1 MTIDVGEVPVGLSG
15 PSGKSRSATSSGAG
29 SAQVVVA
36 GADRDSVR
44 TFASWVWSRVR
55 SAAALAIL
63 VALVCVGLSAGAGA
77 LVARSQHEAAR
88 QQLARRTTLVA
99 EAVSS
104 ETGRY
109 VDTLRIVAAATG
121 SYVTLTA
128 SKFAQATQPLGQM
141 RLAGAT
147 SIVFLVPAT
156 DAQRTSAQALWRS
169 RGVPDLTFVPAG
181 STSQHI
187 FSVFYL
193 PLDGV
198 TRPHAGLDVTQAPA
212 PSQAL
217 NEARR
222 TGQVAISTPYQLIT
236 DQNLPSRQRQPSFTL
251 TAPVRGPPDARGN
264 RPFLGWVLMGVR
276 GQDFVGATLDR
287 ESQNLLDVTLRAQ
300 NAAGADTTV
309 ATRRAGVSGRRD
321 LSNDVDVSVADWH
334 WQLRVQASG
343 HRLPGGTTNLP
354 RLVVG
359 VGVVVSLLLA
369 GLVWVLATGRVRAHA
384 LVDRATRDLT
394 AAEAD
399 ARRKASLLTA
409 ILDSISDGV
418 VVVDA
423 NGAHVLRNPAA
434 RAILGVDTELG
445 HSPHPAAHFGVFL
458 PDGHELVP
466 TTELPMAQ
474 AMAGVS
480 TDHVEMLI
488 RNPERP
494 NGLVITAS
502 ARPMQ
507 TDDGRTGAVAV
518 FHDITDRK
526 AAETELRTARD
537 TLADNQA
544 YLTQILDA
552 IDVAVLACDTT
563 GTIIQANRTAHQTLT
578 TGDGP
583 ITIADAFTRSE
594 IRGSDGAAMTVDA
607 IPLMRALAGEQVD
620 GAEVTVPLPGG
631 ARRILLMDA
640 RPLHDTSGH
649 IVGAVASSYEVTSQ
663 REREADLQ
671 AFAGVVAHDLNAPL
685 AAIAGFVEILTED
698 LADGV
703 DPVSLAATLSRVG
716 SAVQRMRRLIE
727 DLLSYATARDRHLNR
742 EPVDLNSLVAEVIT
756 ERTAHL
762 RITPGA
768 IPEQFPD
775 IVAAPLPTVDAD
787 KAMTRQLLDNLI
799 GNAIKYT
806 PNGEPAHI
814 VVSAEPDS
822 DGWTRVQ
829 IADHGIGIPTPDQ
842 PHVFTSFHRA
852 AAHTSYTGT
861 GLGLA
866 ICHRVINRHG
876 GTITATDNP
885 GGGTRIQFTLPTT
898 TPRRPATMPPRSAHT
913 SSR

>member
-1 MTIDVGEVPVGLSG
+1 VTDFASSSTG
-15 PSGKSRSATSSGAG
+15 P
-29 SAQVVVA
+29 AQVVVA
-36 GADRDSVR
+36 VADRDSVR
-44 TFASWVWSRVR
+44 TFASRVLAR
-55 SAAALAIL
+55 VASAAALAIL

-77 LVARSQHEAAR
+77 LVARNQHDAAQ

-109 VDTLRIVAAATG
+109 VDTLRTVAAATG
-121 SYVTLTA
+121 AFTTLTVA
-128 SKFAQATQPLGQM
+128 KFAQATQPLEQM

-147 SIVFLVPAT
+147 SIVFLIPAT
-156 DAQRTSAQALWRS
+156 DAELTSAQVLWRS
-169 RGVPDLTFVPAG
+169 RGVPDLTLVPAG
-181 STSQHI
+181 STSRHI

-193 PLDGV
+193 PLDGK
-198 TRPHAGLDVTQAPA
+198 TTPRSGLDVTQAPA
-212 PSQAL
+212 PTQAL
-217 NEARR
+217 DEARR
-222 TGQVAISTPYQLIT
+222 TGQVTISTPYQLII
-236 DQNLPSRQRQPSFTL
+236 DQSLPPERRQPSFSL

-300 NAAGADTTV
+300 NADGVDVPV
-309 ATRRAGVSGRRD
+309 ATQRASKSGSRN
-321 LSNDVDVSVADWH
+321 LSNDVDVRVADRR
-334 WQLRVQASG
+334 WQLRVQASAR
-343 HRLPGGTTNLP
+343 RLPGGTTNLP

-359 VGVVVSLLLA
+359 VGVLVGLLLA

-384 LVDRATRDLT
+384 QVDRATRDLT

-399 ARRKASLLTA
+399 ARRQASLLTA
-409 ILDSISDGV
+409 ILDNISDGV

-423 NGAHVLRNPAA
+423 NGAYLLRNPAA
-434 RAILGVDTELG
+434 QVIVGVDAELG
-445 HSPHPAAHFGVFL
+445 RPQHPAAHFGVFL
-458 PDGHELVP
+458 PDGHEPFP
-466 TTELPMAQ
+466 TEELPMVR
-474 AMAGVS
+474 AMAGES
-480 TDHVEMLI
+480 TDQVEMVI
-488 RNPERP
+488 RNPECP
-494 NGLVITAS
+494 DGLVVTAS

-518 FHDITDRK
+518 FHDITERN
-526 AAETELRTARD
+526 AAEIELRTARD
-537 TLADNQA
+537 TLADHQA
-544 YLTQILDA
+544 YLIQVLDA

-563 GTIIQANRTAHQTLT
+563 GTIMQANRIARQTLMP
-578 TGDGP
+578 GDGP
-583 ITIADAFTRSE
+583 TTIADAVARSE
-594 IRGSDGAAMTVDA
+594 IRGSGGAALTVDD
-607 IPLMRALAGEQVD
+607 IPLMRALAGEEVY

-631 ARRILLMDA
+631 ARRILLVDA
-640 RPLHDTSGH
+640 RPLRDTGGH
-649 IVGAVASSYEVTSQ
+649 VVGAVGSSYEVTAQ

-698 LADGV
+698 LTDGV
-703 DPVSLAATLSRVG
+703 DPVSLTATLARVG
-716 SAVQRMRRLIE
+716 SAVQRMRRLID
-727 DLLSYATARDRHLNR
+727 DLLSYATARDRHLNC
-742 EPVDLNSLVAEVIT
+742 EPVDLNTLVAEVIT

-762 RITPGA
+762 RGTSGVRPD
-768 IPEQFPD
+768 QFPD
-775 IVAAPLPTVDAD
+775 IVTAPLPTVDAD

-806 PNGEPAHI
+806 PIGEPAHI
-814 VVSAEPDS
+814 DVSAEPDS

-829 IADHGIGIPTPDQ
+829 IADRGIGIPTADQ

-898 TPRRPATMPPRSAHT
+898 NPQRADLTPLRSAQRG
-913 SSR
+913 SR